1 VADDALQQAN
11 ALIAR
16 QEAEIERLR
25 EQISGEQIAGEL
37 RHWLTHVATAGAIS
51 APDAH
56 NLLLDRILE
65 SAASVI
71 GAHSGAIFL
80 VDSDSEDLSFAAAI
94 GPKADEV
101 RKLRLPLGHGIAGLV
116 AVSGQPM
123 AISDASND
131 PRQASDIAE
140 TVGYMPQ
147 SILCVPVFYDE
158 QVIGVLELLDKRD
171 AASFSPD
178 DMNQLSLFA
187 GQAAAAI
194 EQARGQRDL
203 TALLNSALRTWAA
216 GGTPA
221 PVGSDRVEQFTLVLE
236 SDPTYARSLDLARL
250 VNDIAAHGDLATDAV
265 GTILRGFLDYLRA
278 APRETPEMSDI
289 SFNFGGGR

>member
-1 VADDALQQAN
+1 
-11 ALIAR
+11 
-16 QEAEIERLR
+16 
-25 EQISGEQIAGEL
+25 
-37 RHWLTHVATAGAIS
+37 
-51 APDAH
+51 
-56 NLLLDRILE
+56 
-65 SAASVI
+65 
-71 GAHSGAIFL
+71 
-80 VDSDSEDLSFAAAI
+80 
-94 GPKADEV
+94 
-101 RKLRLPLGHGIAGLV
+101 
-116 AVSGQPM
+116 
-123 AISDASND
+123 
-131 PRQASDIAE
+131 
-140 TVGYMPQ
+140 
-147 SILCVPVFYDE
+147 
-158 QVIGVLELLDKRD
+158 
-171 AASFSPD
+171 
-178 DMNQLSLFA
+178 MNQLSLFA

>member
-1 VADDALQQAN
+1 MADDALQQAN
-11 ALIAR
+11 ALIVR
-16 QEAEIERLR
+16 QTAEIERLR
-25 EQISGEQIAGEL
+25 DQISGEQIAGEL
-37 RHWLTHVATAGAIS
+37 RHWLTHVATAGTIS

-56 NLLLDRILE
+56 NRLLDTILS
-65 SAASVI
+65 SAANVI

-80 VDSDSEDLSFAAAI
+80 VDVDNEELTFAAAL

-101 RKLRLPLGHGIAGLV
+101 RRLRVPLGHGIAGLV

-131 PRQASDIAE
+131 PRQAADIAAS
-140 TVGYMPQ
+140 VGYMPQ

-158 QVIGVLELLDKRD
+158 QVIGVLELLDKHG

-187 GQAAAAI
+187 EQAAAAI

-203 TALLNSALRTWAA
+203 TALLNGALLTWAA

-221 PVGSDRVEQFTLVLE
+221 PVGSDRVEQFTLDLE
-236 SDPTYARSLDLARL
+236 RDSTYARSLNLAGL
-250 VNDIAAHGDLATDAV
+250 VNDIASHGDLATEACSA
-265 GTILRGFLDYLRA
+265 ILRGFLDYLRA
-278 APRETPEMSDI
+278 APSETPEMSDI
-289 SFNFGGGR
+289 SFNFGGGH